1 MGKNK
6 GGNKSWGGAQ
16 LGIVEHSARDAR
28 AVTGGGGVIG
38 ANDDFDLG
46 QNVGS
51 SGGVGNDEVD
61 GADALAV
68 PEKNWH
74 IGTTAHWQIN
84 V

>member
-1 MGKNK
+1 M
-6 GGNKSWGGAQ
+6 
-16 LGIVEHSARDAR
+16 
-28 AVTGGGGVIG
+28 TGGGGVIG

-68 PEKNWH
+68 PEKNRHTVTLADKCVAIDW
-74 IGTTAHWQIN
+74 GAHMPMFLAKL
-84 V
+84 